1 MRTELRALTPETLA
15 ELTNRGLVK
24 RATREIERAMP
35 VVVEDGEATV
45 HATYD
50 DGVTTALPAG
60 GLDQG
65 RCSCGASGVC
75 RHLVGLVLAY
85 QRATDQA
92 DPVGADRRS
101 PADLSHPDSGRP
113 VPNRADGGHSD
124 PAHLDPGRVAAG
136 GPGPGPR
143 PDPDPDPGPG
153 PDPADPGGVAMDAA
167 DRGRAG
173 PGGAAS
179 GRVDPDSAASGR
191 ADSDRAGQAGRPRS
205 NPALAGDSGPG
216 DAAGSQGRTGADP
229 PGADLGGAVAGGS
242 GRVEWSP
249 GDFTDAELTERI
261 GARRLAAARRVQRAG
276 YVARV
281 HRSRPGDPVSSVE
294 LPTATVRFLVPG
306 DLGFA
311 RTDAV
316 AGVRDDVLALAVW
329 AFREADARFPREV
342 DAQVQVGGGE
352 ATAGGPGLDAA
363 VALASVVLREGAVH
377 VGAGI
382 SADVVGVRRTL
393 EAARMRW
400 PLLAVDDVVAQLA
413 AYRDR
418 SARYRPEALADHVA
432 ELFARHRAVTSA
444 GAQPDATANPS
455 LDPMSSAAGRDQR
468 TLRSRVLGTDEAA
481 ETPLRRARL
490 DGLGARVS
498 VVGAERVVEVF
509 LAHADS
515 ATVLV
520 LRRSY
525 ETGDAG
531 PLLAG
536 RRVAG
541 VTIGALAGGAVV
553 TESAAR
559 SASRAVRLGTRRLS
573 RTEAM
578 ASRGAWQDLPRALIA
593 GDLAALADELAAL
606 PPRPLR
612 ARVEAELVRV
622 VPVAEVHSVSY
633 APGAQRLDAVI
644 ADAAGTTAVVSASHA
659 ACAPGRLDSM
669 AAALRGELR
678 YVAGSV
684 RRAGGGVVIDP
695 IGFALADSVVVPD
708 LAPADRVAAADDAPR
723 LGLDPLGLAL
733 DEAAALLAEL
743 AHRGLQHAPATVPA
757 RLRTAASRLRGMG
770 LRRVGETV
778 EVLAGRLGPD
788 PGDDAAEAWVDAYLR
803 VSLAADMR

>member
-50 DGVTTALPAG
+50 DGVATALPAG

-101 PADLSHPDSGRP
+101 PAGLSHPDSGRP
-113 VPNRADGGHSD
+113 VLNRADGGHSD

-136 GPGPGPR
+136 GPGPGPGPG
-143 PDPDPDPGPG
+143 PDPDPDPGPGPG

-167 DRGRAG
+167 DHGRAG

-229 PGADLGGAVAGGS
+229 PGADLGEAVAGGS

-329 AFREADARFPREV
+329 AFRTADERAPGETDV
-342 DAQVQVGGGE
+342 QVQVGGV
-352 ATAGGPGLDAA
+352 AAPAGGAGLDSA
-363 VALASVVLREGAVH
+363 VALAGTVLREGAVH
-377 VGAGI
+377 LGAGLA
-382 SADVVGVRRTL
+382 SDVAVVRRDL

-400 PLLAVDDVVAQLA
+400 PLLAVDDLVAQLE
-413 AYRDR
+413 AYGKR
-418 SARYRPEALADHVA
+418 SARYQPEALADHVA
-432 ELFARHRAVTSA
+432 ELAARHRAVTS
-444 GAQPDATANPS
+444 GG
-455 LDPMSSAAGRDQR
+455 SA
-468 TLRSRVLGTDEAA
+468 LRSRVLGTDEAS

-498 VVGAERVVEVF
+498 TAGADRVVDVF

-520 LRRSY
+520 LRRAY
-525 ETGDAG
+525 ETEDTG
-531 PLLAG
+531 PQLAA

-541 VTIGALAGGAVV
+541 VTVGALAGGAVV

-559 SASRAVRLGTRRLS
+559 SASRTVRLGTRRLS

-578 ASRGAWQDLPRALIA
+578 TARSSWQDLPRSLIA
-593 GDLAALADELAAL
+593 ADLTRLAAELDAL
-606 PPRPLR
+606 SPRPIR

-622 VPVAEVHSVSY
+622 VPVAEVVSVSY

-644 ADAAGTTAVVSASHA
+644 ADDSGTTAVISAVHA
-659 ACAPGRLDSM
+659 SCAPGRLDAV
-669 AAALRGELR
+669 AAALGGAVR

-684 RRAGGGVVIDP
+684 RRGGGSIIIDP
-695 IGFALADSVVVPD
+695 IGLAVEGVVVVPD
-708 LAPADRVAAADDAPR
+708 LCPTDRGTPPDGPAPVTT
-723 LGLDPLGLAL
+723 DPLTLAL
-733 DEAAALLAEL
+733 DEARSLLAEVV
-743 AHRGLQHAPATVPA
+743 HRGLQHAPVTMSDRLREAAA
-757 RLRTAASRLRGMG
+757 RLRGLG
-770 LRRVGETV
+770 LRRAADATDTF
-778 EVLAGRLGPD
+778 AGRLGPD
-788 PGDDAAEAWVDAYLR
+788 PGEAAVAAWVDAYLR
-803 VSLAADMR
+803 LSVSAELR

>member
-1 MRTELRALTPETLA
+1 M
-15 ELTNRGLVK
+15 
-24 RATREIERAMP
+24 
-35 VVVEDGEATV
+35 
-45 HATYD
+45 
-50 DGVTTALPAG
+50 
-60 GLDQG
+60 
-65 RCSCGASGVC
+65 
-75 RHLVGLVLAY
+75 
-85 QRATDQA
+85 
-92 DPVGADRRS
+92 
-101 PADLSHPDSGRP
+101 
-113 VPNRADGGHSD
+113 
-124 PAHLDPGRVAAG
+124 
-136 GPGPGPR
+136 
-143 PDPDPDPGPG
+143 
-153 PDPADPGGVAMDAA
+153 
-167 DRGRAG
+167 
-173 PGGAAS
+173 
-179 GRVDPDSAASGR
+179 
-191 ADSDRAGQAGRPRS
+191 
-205 NPALAGDSGPG
+205 
-216 DAAGSQGRTGADP
+216 
-229 PGADLGGAVAGGS
+229 
-242 GRVEWSP
+242 
-249 GDFTDAELTERI
+249 
-261 GARRLAAARRVQRAG
+261 RAG
-276 YVARV
+276 YVARL
-281 HRSRPGDPVSSVE
+281 HRARPGDPVSSVE

-329 AFREADARFPREV
+329 AFREADARFPGEV
-342 DAQVQVGGGE
+342 DVQVQVGGSG
-352 ATAGGPGLDAA
+352 AAAGGPGLDAA
-363 VALASVVLREGAVH
+363 VALAGVVLREGAVH

-382 SADVVGVRRTL
+382 AADIGAVRRAL

-400 PLLAVDDVVAQLA
+400 PLLAVDDLVVQLE

-432 ELFARHRAVTSA
+432 EIFARHRAVTSA
-444 GAQPDATANPS
+444 DAEPDTTRNPS
-455 LDPMSSAAGRDQR
+455 SGPDTGPSEIPEPSPKADPSENSGPGLTAGPSEIPDPSPSEIFVPNSVPSSGLAPETGESAQSEPTPGPEATPGTKEPARYNSPRPPAGSQDQR
-468 TLRSRVLGTDEAA
+468 ALRSRVLGTDEAS

-498 VVGAERVVEVF
+498 VVGTERVVEVF

-541 VTIGALAGGAVV
+541 VSIGALAAGAVV

-578 ASRGAWQDLPRALIA
+578 ASRGSWRDLPRALIA
-593 GDLAALADELAAL
+593 GDLAALAGELAAL
-606 PPRPLR
+606 PPRPVR

-622 VPVAEVHSVSY
+622 IPVAEVHSVSY

-644 ADAAGTTAVVSASHA
+644 ADVAGVTAVVSASHA

-708 LAPADRVAAADDAPR
+708 LAPADRGTDPDDAPM
-723 LGLDPLGLAL
+723 LSMDPLGLAL
-733 DEAAALLAEL
+733 DEASALLAEL
-743 AHRGLQHAPATVPA
+743 AHRGLQHAPATVPG
-757 RLRTAASRLRGMG
+757 RLRTASGRLRRVG
-770 LRRVGETV
+770 LRRVGESV
-778 EVLAGRLGPD
+778 EALAARLGPD
-788 PGDDAAEAWVDAYLR
+788 PGDGAAEAWVDAYLR
-803 VSLAADMR
+803 VNLAADMR

>member
-24 RATREIERAMP
+24 RAVREIERSMP

-65 RCSCGASGVC
+65 RCSCGAPGVC
-75 RHLVGLVLAY
+75 RHIVGLVLAY
-85 QRATDQA
+85 QRVAEHPEPGHPDPHPPDHPAPGHDDASAPGPGHRNAGLA
-92 DPVGADRRS
+92 DPESA
-101 PADLSHPDSGRP
+101 DSGHPSSGRR
-113 VPNRADGGHSD
+113 NHG
-124 PAHLDPGRVAAG
+124 DPGRAG
-136 GPGPGPR
+136 
-143 PDPDPDPGPG
+143 
-153 PDPADPGGVAMDAA
+153 
-167 DRGRAG
+167 
-173 PGGAAS
+173 
-179 GRVDPDSAASGR
+179 DSKPSL
-191 ADSDRAGQAGRPRS
+191 
-205 NPALAGDSGPG
+205 ALAGDSGPS
-216 DAAGSQGRTGADP
+216 DAAGPTAGAD
-229 PGADLGGAVAGGS
+229 GDTSVAESGEAAAGGNS
-242 GRVEWSP
+242 RIEWSP
-249 GDFTDAELTERI
+249 GDFTDDQLVERI
-261 GARRLAAARRVQRAG
+261 GVRRVAAARRVKRAG
-276 YVARV
+276 YIARV
-281 HRSRPGDPVSSVE
+281 HRARPGDPVSSVE
-294 LPTATVRFLVPG
+294 LPTATVRFLVPR

-329 AFREADARFPREV
+329 AFQEADARFPGDV
-342 DAQVQVGGGE
+342 DVQVQVGGSG

-382 SADVVGVRRTL
+382 AADIGAVRRTL
-393 EAARMRW
+393 EAGRMRW
-400 PLLAVDDVVAQLA
+400 PLLAVDDLVTQLE

-432 ELFARHRAVTSA
+432 ELFARHRAVTST
-444 GAQPDATANPS
+444 DAEPPTTLSPSPSVSPSPSPSVSPSPRTGPS
-455 LDPMSSAAGRDQR
+455 LSTGPARDSSPGPSAGSQDQR
-468 TLRSRVLGTDEAA
+468 ALRSRVLGTDEAS

-498 VVGAERVVEVF
+498 VVGTERMVEVF

-541 VTIGALAGGAVV
+541 VSIGALAAGAVV

-578 ASRGAWQDLPRALIA
+578 ASRGSWQDLPRALIA

-606 PPRPLR
+606 PPRPVR

-622 VPVAEVHSVSY
+622 VPVAEVRSVSY

-644 ADAAGTTAVVSASHA
+644 ADAAGVTAVVSASHA

-669 AAALRGELR
+669 AVALRGELR

-708 LAPADRVAAADDAPR
+708 LAPAGRGTDPDDAPV
-723 LGLDPLGLAL
+723 LSTDPLGLAL

-743 AHRGLQHAPATVPA
+743 AHGGLQHAPATVPG
-757 RLRTAASRLRGMG
+757 RLRTASGRLRGVG
-770 LRRVGETV
+770 LRRVGEAV
-778 EVLAGRLGPD
+778 EALAGRLGPD

-803 VSLAADMR
+803 VNLAADMR